1 MTHLT
6 VIAATAVVLYFLHQA
21 RKSIMATQ
29 AELATRLTALLAQ
42 NEKAA
47 AEQATAMQALRDELA
62 NAGAVTPEVEAALVA
77 LEASIAREDDLN
89 PDAPVD
95 PVEPV

>member
-6 VIAATAVVLYFLHQA
+6 VIAATAVVLLFLNHV
-21 RKSIMATQ
+21 RKTIMATQ

-47 AEQATAMQALRDELA
+47 TEQAAAMQALRDELA

-77 LEASIAREDDLN
+77 LEASIQRDDDVV
-89 PDAPVD
+89 PDAPVEPTD
-95 PVEPV
+95 PV

>member
-1 MTHLT
+1 MMHLT
-6 VIAATAVVLYFLHQA
+6 VIAATAVVLLFLNHA
-21 RKSIMATQ
+21 RKQIMATQ
-29 AELATRLTALLAQ
+29 AEIAALLAQ

-47 AEQATAMQALRDELA
+47 NEQAAALQALRDQLD

-77 LEASIAREDDLN
+77 LEASIQREDDVN